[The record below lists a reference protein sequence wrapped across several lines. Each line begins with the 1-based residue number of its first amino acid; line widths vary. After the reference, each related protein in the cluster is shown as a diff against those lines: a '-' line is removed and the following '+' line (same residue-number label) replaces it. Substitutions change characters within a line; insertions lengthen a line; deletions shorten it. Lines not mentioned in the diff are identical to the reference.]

1 MKTLTAL
8 CVLLLAGCQTL
19 SRETIAYE
27 ATYQALHV
35 IDTVQTLNIKNHRNG
50 RLIGYESNP
59 VLGKSPSDSDIL
71 TYMVAEAA
79 THAMITFALDRAEAP
94 LWLQRSWHIGSI
106 GWNGRLVVMNYKMG
120 L

>member
-1 MKTLTAL
+1 MKTLIVL
-8 CVLLLAGCQTL
+8 CAMLLTGCATL

-35 IDTVQTLNIKNHRNG
+35 IDTVQTLNIKSHRNG

-59 VLGKSPSDSDIL
+59 ILGKSPSDGEIF
-71 TYMVAEAA
+71 TYMAAEAA

-94 LWLQRSWHIGSI
+94 MWLQRSWHIGSMA
-106 GWNGRLVVMNYKMG
+106 WNGRQVYLNYRMG